1 MLQMDSVEAHF
12 KKKFDQTGVA
22 LTLAQLQSFAREK
35 GLRGVTRAALS
46 AFLRSQPAL
55 AQFAPARK
63 TGGYQSQSVLRP
75 GVFHIDF
82 GEFHKK
88 WAASNGGCTGFLVAV
103 ENFTNRLFVSPCKDK
118 GTAEWY
124 KAVSQFVELSLNV
137 RTIYSD
143 RDSVATS
150 SAFRERL
157 ERDYGLKW
165 YFLKKGHKAF
175 LAERYIGFV
184 KTKLSQ
190 ALLHKGGKNWTQFV
204 APLVSEYNAEKIA
217 GTSYRRRSLNSR
229 NFDHFLAQLLKTDQP
244 ELLFNGF
251 KAGPFESAEW
261 NRKIFKFDLGQ
272 KVLLARRANW
282 KEAEQKLTAFT
293 KVSAVGGFG
302 PTVYTVSGRQLRSTK
317 HFKAF
322 VPCYSLAELGPSLHF
337 YTSELQRAPSAGPR

>member
-22 LTLAQLQSFAREK
+22 LTLNQLLAFAREK

-46 AFLRSQPAL
+46 SFLRAQPAL

-63 TGGYQSQSVLRP
+63 TVGYQSQSVLRP

-88 WAASNGGCTGFLVAV
+88 WAAANKGCTGFLVAV

-118 GTAEWY
+118 GTAEWF
-124 KAVSQFVELSLNV
+124 KAISQFVSLSLNV
-137 RTIYSD
+137 SVIYSD

-150 SAFRERL
+150 ATFRDRL
-157 ERDYGLKW
+157 QRDYNVSW
-165 YFLKKGHKAF
+165 HFLKKGHKAF

-190 ALLHKGGKNWTQFV
+190 ALLHKGGQNWVQFV
-204 APLVSEYNAEKIA
+204 EPLVTEYNAEKIA
-217 GTSYRRRSLNSR
+217 GTSYKRRSVTR
-229 NFDHFLAQLLKTDQP
+229 QNFDHFLAQLLKTDQP

-251 KAGPFESAEW
+251 KAGPFETDAW
-261 NRKIFKFDLGQ
+261 NRQIFKFDLGD

-293 KVSAVGGFG
+293 KVSSVGGFG

-317 HFKAF
+317 RFRDF

-337 YTSELQRAPSAGPR
+337 YATELQRAPTSGL